1 MPKQIWKIDEFHG
14 GINSGADPRD
24 ILNNELAVATDVAV
38 SQLGKVSLM
47 GGNAE
52 VWTQPDARGGNEGL
66 QPGYGLFQFSHDMDG
81 ADASGDLAVSPTNYL
96 ALADTRTSS
105 TTTLDISAGG
115 GTWSRGDTAGAGVG
129 FSSAVSAKA
138 DIYYV
143 DGVLRV
149 NDADFSASS
158 SPTWY
163 GYVGDNG
170 ANKDMMENAST
181 SVALTQKFY
190 DLPSKP
196 EKPKSSTFAPDEANG
211 VADKTY
217 TEANI
222 GTVTQ
227 TEFAAGNGDET
238 YTVTDDNIKANSG
251 PTTINLVTV
260 TIDVDSEAEGS
271 SIRGTWDYDLIVRQ
285 NGGGNS
291 ITITAVTGNGA
302 TQNQHQF
309 SYPTGVSVGTTD
321 WEIRLEVDGMS
332 QDIVGI
338 SASRVVFEEAA
349 QAYTDHTAILA
360 NDEHI
365 FHVALDQPGSDQT
378 GAFGW
383 DEDWQVGMSLIYDGN
398 QESLI
403 SVLKNKSGG
412 LESFSYTEG
421 ARPPA
426 AAIFCQYSASWNKRI
441 TGAVVYMKRLLDKQW
456 YPQYELDFIKGMGKA
471 TFSNVERPV
480 TFTTINSQAHYI
492 FQFAYDDVL
501 EPQFALTYES
511 RTGISHEEKS
521 ISSMWKASCVANRR
535 AYIGNLKV
543 FNEDGTTEVHND
555 KMVRSLPNKFDIFPL
570 SESVDVTI
578 NDGES
583 IVALVEFNDRI
594 LQFKERTLYIINASQ
609 DTEFLE
615 DKLPYRGVSHKA
627 SVFKTE
633 YGVVWANKNGCF
645 FYDGRTVNDLLER
658 KGRPLISQGQWENFL
673 GTYPLVGYSPKKRQ
687 VIVVDDISNN
697 TNGAGSASDGSC
709 YIYDMITT
717 SWVKGAAGTFDATA
731 KSNFVIDWNGDL
743 LHASSSVTNDAA
755 GDVEF
760 YKWDFAADASSKME
774 LKTKDIDFGT
784 PGQKKSVKKVYL
796 TYKGEGNNVEV
807 YYGPDGGFIS
817 TNYTFNKITS
827 GADGSS
833 ANADHTT
840 AAKCIPFDA
849 GVTDW
854 LCAELKPSD
863 GSVTCNSFAIRIRGD
878 ESNDVGSNFEINDIS
893 IVYRPKSVK

>member
-1 MPKQIWKIDEFHG
+1 MPKQIHKIDEFHG
-14 GINSGADPRD
+14 GLNTHADPRD
-24 ILNNELAVATDVAV
+24 ILNNELTAATDVAV
-38 SQLGKVSLM
+38 NELGRIRNL
-47 GGNAE
+47 GGNTE
-52 VWTQPDARGGNEGL
+52 VWTQPDAGDGTIGL
-66 QPGYGLFQFSHDMDG
+66 QPGYGLFQFSNDMDG
-81 ADASGDLAVSPTNYL
+81 ADSTGDLGLSPTNYL
-96 ALADTRTSS
+96 ALSDTREGTA
-105 TTTLDISAGG
+105 TVVDISAGG
-115 GTWSRGDTAGAGVG
+115 GTWSNGATSGTGVG
-129 FSSAVSAKA
+129 FSDAVSAKA
-138 DIYYV
+138 DMYYV

-149 NDADFSASS
+149 NDADFGTSS
-158 SPTWY
+158 SPTWF

-170 ANKDMMENAST
+170 ANIDMMENAST

-196 EKPKSSTFAPDEANG
+196 EKPKASSFAPDEANG

-222 GTVTQ
+222 GIVTQ

-238 YTVTDDNIKANSG
+238 YTVTDNNIKASSG

-260 TIDVDSEAEGS
+260 TIDVDSDSEGS
-271 SIRGTWDYDLIVRQ
+271 SLRGTWDYDLIVRQ

-291 ITITAVTGNGA
+291 ITITGVTGNGA

-309 SYPTGVSVGTTD
+309 SYPSGVSVGTTD
-321 WEIRLEVDGMS
+321 WEVRLEVDGMS

-338 SASRVVFEEAA
+338 SVSRVVFEESA

-365 FHVALDQPGSDQT
+365 FHVALDQKGSDVT

-383 DEDWQVGMSLIYDGN
+383 DEDWQIGMTLIYDGN

-412 LESFSYTEG
+412 LESFSYTDG
-421 ARPPA
+421 AQPPA

-480 TFTTINSQAHYI
+480 TYTTINSEAHYV
-492 FQFAYDDVL
+492 FQFGYEDVL

-535 AYIGNLKV
+535 AYIANLKV

-555 KMVRSLPNKFDIFPL
+555 KMVRSLPNKFDIFPT
-570 SESVDVTI
+570 SESVDVAI

-583 IVALVEFNDRI
+583 IIALVEFNDRI
-594 LQFKERTLYIINASQ
+594 LQFKERTLYVINASQ
-609 DTEFLE
+609 DIEFLE
-615 DKLPYRGVSHKA
+615 DKLDYRGVSHRA

-633 YGVVWANKNGCF
+633 YGIVWANNNGCYY
-645 FYDGRTVNDLLER
+645 YDGRKVNDLLE
-658 KGRPLISQGQWENFL
+658 KDGRPLITQSQWESFL
-673 GTYPLVGYSPKKRQ
+673 GTYPLVGYSPKKKQ

-697 TNGAGSASDGSC
+697 DSADGSC
-709 YIYDMITT
+709 YIFDMVTR

-731 KSNFVIDWNGDL
+731 KTNFVIDWNGDL
-743 LHASSSVTNDAA
+743 LHASSDQTNDTVGA
-755 GDVEF
+755 VEL
-760 YKWDFAADASSKME
+760 YKWDDAADTSTGYLLM
-774 LKTKDIDFGT
+774 TKDLDLGA
-784 PGQKKSVKKVYL
+784 PSQKKSVKKVYL
-796 TYKGEGNNVEV
+796 TYKGDARNVQV
-807 YYGPDGGFIS
+807 QYGKDGITPASNFFL
-817 TNYTFNKITS
+817 TNS
-827 GADGSS
+827 DGS
-833 ANADHTT
+833 TT
-840 AAKCIPFDA
+840 NGTGQAKSLLNV
-849 GVTDW
+849 GVDDW
-854 LCAELKPSD
+854 VCAELKPAS
-863 GSVTCNSFAIRIRGD
+863 GSVTCNSFRIEVSAD
-878 ESNDVGSNFEINDIS
+878 GSNAIPADFEINDIS
-893 IVYRPKSVK
+893 VVYRPKTIK